1 MSPDEETRYSRQIL
15 VPGFGEDGQRRLRQ
29 ASVLIVGLGGL
40 GSPVAMYLA
49 AAGVGRLLLA
59 DFDAVDL
66 SNLQRQILHSS
77 ERIGW
82 TKVDSA
88 VAALSALN
96 PHVELLPIKR
106 NLSPARLAELSAEV
120 DLIVDASDNFQTRY
134 AVNAACVQAGIPL
147 VSGAAIRAEGQLA
160 VFSGRPGDPCYQ
172 CLYPDDGQAG
182 ERCEREGVLAP
193 LVGIIGSL
201 QATEAIKILAGY
213 GTPLFSTFLLLDA
226 RSMAIRTLGIPPDP
240 ACPVCGGGHIGSRDA
255 GAKDSKTTASEAI
268 GEHRSD
274 GDESATASVDSS

>member
-1 MSPDEETRYSRQIL
+1 MSPDEESRYSRQIL
-15 VPGFGEDGQRRLRQ
+15 LPGFGEEAQQRLRQ

-88 VAALSALN
+88 AAALSALN
-96 PHVELLPIKR
+96 PHCKLVPIKR
-106 NLSPARLAELSAEV
+106 SLNPARLSELSAEV
-120 DLIVDASDNFQTRY
+120 DLFVDASDNFQTRY
-134 AVNAACVQAGIPL
+134 AVNAACVEAGIPL
-147 VSGAAIRAEGQLA
+147 VSGAAIRAEGQVA

-172 CLYPDDGQAG
+172 CLYPDDGQEG
-182 ERCEREGVLAP
+182 EGCAREGVLAP
-193 LVGIIGSL
+193 LVGIIGSI
-201 QATEAIKILAGY
+201 QATEAIKVLTGY
-213 GTPLFSTFLLLDA
+213 GAPLFSKLLLLDA
-226 RSMAIRTLGIPPDP
+226 QTMAIRTLSIPPDP
-240 ACPVCGGGHIGSRDA
+240 ACPICAHRGGNA
-255 GAKDSKTTASEAI
+255 LAE
-268 GEHRSD
+268 
-274 GDESATASVDSS
+274 

>member
-15 VPGFGEDGQRRLRQ
+15 LPGFGEDAQQRLRQ

-66 SNLQRQILHSS
+66 SNLQRQILHNS

-88 VAALSALN
+88 VATLRALN
-96 PHVELLPIKR
+96 PHCELVPIKR
-106 NLSPARLAELSAEV
+106 SLSPARLAELSTEV
-120 DLIVDASDNFQTRY
+120 DLMVDASDNFQTRY

-147 VSGAAIRAEGQLA
+147 VSGAAIRAEGQVA
-160 VFSGRPGDPCYQ
+160 VFSGHAGDPCYQ
-172 CLYPDDGQAG
+172 CLYTDDGQEG
-182 ERCEREGVLAP
+182 ERCAREGVLAP

-201 QATEAIKILAGY
+201 QATEAIKVLTGY
-213 GTPLFSTFLLLDA
+213 GEPLRSKLLLLDA
-226 RSMAIRTLGIPPDP
+226 QTMAIRTLKIPPDP
-240 ACPVCGGGHIGSRDA
+240 SCPACARG
-255 GAKDSKTTASEAI
+255 
-268 GEHRSD
+268 D
-274 GDESATASVDSS
+274 GR